1 MINLLCAQHQWHC
14 FVLPVQASWHSY
26 HHGESEFSLF
36 HRAHDWTLCQRRSHC
51 LSNGLTSKGCQNVI
65 LPGKVNPPYQ
75 DAKMLE
81 CNICWQLLQPTNF
94 GSRIQTLEPVQPCV
108 VQQHACCKV
117 RAVLHNM
124 CASVCAAPA
133 FCCRR
138 GSAAVHLKE
147 AWLVRCSTSL
157 AHSGSL
163 SVLVMCCYVW
173 TVLSPLLAGRCYAVK
188 DSMAVQLK
196 SVEFIFLQ
204 SVFGVYW

>member
-1 MINLLCAQHQWHC
+1 M
-14 FVLPVQASWHSY
+14 
-26 HHGESEFSLF
+26 GESEFSLF
-36 HRAHDWTLCQRRSHC
+36 HRAHDWTLCQGLSHS
-51 LSNGLTSKGCQNVI
+51 LSNGLPSKGCQNVI
-65 LPGKVNPPYQ
+65 LPGNVNPPYQ

-117 RAVLHNM
+117 RSVLHNM

-147 AWLVRCSTSL
+147 AWLVRCSTSPCSQL
-157 AHSGSL
+157 FPICSGYMLLRMNGSQ
-163 SVLVMCCYVW
+163 
-173 TVLSPLLAGRCYAVK
+173 PLLAGRCNTVK